1 MSKTLQVAADRAHD
15 QTRTVMPAEVARG
28 IYVENP
34 PGLRALKLMH
44 LMIATAGA
52 RMAED
57 EEHVIRLSDIRRVE
71 GMAHHDRASLEP
83 LFRDLRAAVLTYD
96 EPRRSRVVIGGF
108 LDEAVIDYHDEA
120 GGDLLVTWTFGKT
133 FRRMAAASD
142 LWALIDRQTVFS
154 LNSKYAVLLFQHIAS
169 LAGFAHVQ
177 AKTFTVR
184 DLRAILGVE
193 PSKLNRFADLNR
205 RALQPAIMEINDTS
219 RLHLTA
225 TPRKAGRTVASVEI
239 AWTEKL
245 AASATPLRRLR

>member
-1 MSKTLQVAADRAHD
+1 
-15 QTRTVMPAEVARG
+15 MPTEVARG

-57 EEHVIRLSDIRRVE
+57 EEHVIRLSDIRRIE
-71 GMAHHDRASLEP
+71 GMAHHDRTSLEP
-83 LFRDLRAAVLTYD
+83 LFRDLRAAVLTHD

-154 LNSKYAVLLFQHIAS
+154 LNSKYAILLFQHIAS
-169 LAGFAHVQ
+169 LVGLAHVQ
-177 AKTFTVR
+177 AKTFTIPE
-184 DLRAILGVE
+184 LRAVLGIE
-193 PSKLNRFADLNR
+193 AGKMERFSNLNQRVI
-205 RALQPAIMEINDTS
+205 QSAIAEINQVS
-219 RLHLTA
+219 RFHLTA
-225 TPRKAGRTVASVEI
+225 TPRKAGRTVVSVEI
-239 AWTEKL
+239 AWAEKL
-245 AASATPLRRLR
+245 RADDDSRSAVRLALHG